1 MRRAS
6 RKYVA
11 RHKAENK
18 PLSVLTAEEDDHS
31 GNTDEDKGIVDGN
44 KDRQSR
50 LCDGAFARPHKGESS
65 KLVARQI
72 ASYGLVVGTFL
83 LIVFFMIGC
92 SLPSLNVQIQ
102 GVISFVSGAGDGVY
116 KEFNVW
122 GVAKQLMRDAVE
134 LGGFQIAGYL
144 LLSIVFI
151 TTICVVPVL
160 QAFALACHWFRPMN
174 DKERKTFSN
183 IIEILAAWQYAEV
196 FILALIVSSWYVSYL
211 TRWFFLNPFTAD
223 PHLFVV

>member
-11 RHKAENK
+11 RHAAEVERS
-18 PLSVLTAEEDDHS
+18 SVQTAKEDDLS
-31 GNTDEDKGIVDGN
+31 GNTDEDKGDL
-44 KDRQSR
+44 DDSDEQSR

-83 LIVFFMIGC
+83 LIVFFIIGC

-102 GVISFVSGAGDGVY
+102 GAISFVSGAGDGVY

-122 GVAKQLMRDAVE
+122 GIAKQLMRDALK
-134 LGGFQIAGYL
+134 LGGVHIAGYL
-144 LLSIVFI
+144 LLIIVAVATIFI
-151 TTICVVPVL
+151 VPVL
-160 QAFALACHWFRPMN
+160 QALALAFHWFRPMN
-174 DKERKTFSN
+174 DKERKTFSS

-196 FILALIVSSWYVSYL
+196 FILALIVSSWYV
-211 TRWFFLNPFTAD
+211 FLSF
-223 PHLFVV
+223 